1 MSEEVKVQDLQTG
14 RVYPCRVGVTLQV
27 GRLDVATTP
36 DLPCA
41 DPHVSRRHCTLRLDP
56 AGYIEIQDT
65 SSYGTFVNGVRVEGA
80 GLARVGDRL
89 TLGHE
94 YALAILVG
102 GLGSIPTA
110 NEFDTPAPKSEL
122 GGSPTAPRMI
132 GRYELLREIGR
143 GGMGVV
149 YLGRCGETGRDV
161 AVKVIRGFTEEDV
174 KTRFEREARLAADL
188 GDYPA
193 IVKVR
198 EWGVAGPHVLYLV
211 MDFVD
216 GLPLTRRI
224 EGGLKI
230 PVGVRLVARVARA
243 VHYAHERGVVHR
255 DLKPDNVLVTH
266 NLQVRLTDFGIAKE
280 SGSKITM
287 TGTAMGTPNYMAP
300 EQLVDSK
307 RAGPPADVYG
317 LGGLLYS
324 VLTRRPPIAGSNISK
339 IIRQVQAGKVVS
351 PSEHVPGLDPGIEAI
366 CLKALAFEPS
376 ERYASA
382 DLFARA
388 LESWL
393 KLQGGESDEIKLLL
407 PGE

>member
-1 MSEEVKVQDLQTG
+1 MSARVHLQDLQTG
-14 RVYPCRVGVTLQV
+14 KIYPCRSGQAIQV

-41 DPHVSRRHCTLRLDP
+41 DPHVSRRHCTLRLEP
-56 AGYIEIQDT
+56 TGHIEIVDT
-65 SSYGTFVNGVRVEGA
+65 SSYGTYVNGVRVVNSGRAE
-80 GLARVGDRL
+80 VGDRI

-94 YALAILVG
+94 YALAVLAG
-102 GLGSIPTA
+102 GLDAHPTA
-110 NEFDTPAPKSEL
+110 SEMPTPAPASEL
-122 GGSPTAPRMI
+122 GGGPTTPRRV

-149 YLGRCGETGRDV
+149 YQGRCNETGREV

-174 KTRFEREARLAADL
+174 KTRFEREARLASDL

-198 EWGVAGPHVLYLV
+198 DWGVAGPHVLYLV

-216 GLPLTRRI
+216 GAPLTVKI
-224 EGGLKI
+224 QEGLEI
-230 PVGVRLVARVARA
+230 AAGVKLVARVARA
-243 VHYAHERGVVHR
+243 VHYAHEHGVVHR

-280 SGSKITM
+280 SGSSITM
-287 TGTAMGTPNYMAP
+287 TGIAMGTPNYMAP

-307 RAGPPADVYG
+307 RAGPAADVYG

-339 IIRQVQAGKVVS
+339 IIRQVQSGQVVP
-351 PSEHVPGLDPGIEAI
+351 PSAHTPSLDPVLEQI
-366 CLKALAFEPS
+366 CLKALAFEPL
-376 ERYASA
+376 ERFPSA
-382 DLFARA
+382 DRFARA
-388 LESWL
+388 LEAWL
-393 KLQGGESDEIKLLL
+393 RRGETESDEVKLEL
-407 PGE
+407 PTP